1 MFYIFIFQFIIMTN
15 IFATIGKG
23 LFYVIEFF
31 DGIKIILDN
40 WVIQDETLIY
50 WKVKLDQR
58 I

>member
-15 IFATIGKG
+15 IFATIGKR